1 MFQFKEII
9 LFFIYDY
16 MYIIALSLKFIK
28 NILIKLYKYMQTQ
41 NSVLI

>member
-9 LFFIYDY
+9 LFFIYD
-16 MYIIALSLKFIK
+16 YIIALSLKFIK